1 VSEAQQDLFAP
12 EENTLEADVARLR
25 VALSEPGWHSRRQLC
40 ERLAW
45 REDDLRHTLEAMGAD
60 VVRSQRGFKLTAH
73 VTRDDLKYATQA
85 ADAFLSQGKKMIR
98 YALSLKRH
106 LHRVIQ

>member
-1 VSEAQQDLFAP
+1 
-12 EENTLEADVARLR
+12 
-25 VALSEPGWHSRRQLC
+25 
-40 ERLAW
+40 
-45 REDDLRHTLEAMGAD
+45 MGAD